1 MKTAVWYERVIPESR
16 ETLYEYSELSESA
29 KDKVR
34 KDELD
39 DQLIL
44 GIRDEILQDD
54 YRYMWLERHFPN
66 SDLKVEYSLA
76 SCQGDGVN
84 VYGEFDFDDL
94 IKYCK
99 YIDELKGF
107 SKEEIDWL
115 RENINSYSSIRVDQN
130 RRYSYCVVQAKDYFS
145 CDWEYDLGLFLC
157 LTEEQ
162 TDLLYKLSTVFYYAI
177 RKLCKD
183 MENYGY
189 DFLYDISDEEMK
201 DTAEVYEWLY
211 YEDGTPYDGNA
222 DELLEVS

>member
-1 MKTAVWYERVIPESR
+1 MKTAVWHERVIPESR

-34 KDELD
+34 EEELNQ
-39 DQLIL
+39 QLVF
-44 GIRDEILQDD
+44 GIRDAVLQDD
-54 YRYMWLERHFPN
+54 YGYVWLDNYFPN

-94 IKYCK
+94 IGYCK
-99 YIDELKGF
+99 YIDEPMDF
-107 SKEEIDWL
+107 SEEEMSWL
-115 RENINSYSSIRVDQN
+115 RENIKEYSSTEVLRN
-130 RRYSYCVVQAKDYFS
+130 HWYSYCTVQSKDDFS
-145 CDWEYDLGLFLC
+145 CGWECDLQFEMD

-162 TDLLYKLSTVFYYAI
+162 KDLLYKLSTVFYYAV

-189 DFLYDISDEEMK
+189 DFLYEISDEEMK
-201 DTAEVYEWLY
+201 DMAEANEWLY
-211 YEDGTPYDGNA
+211 YEDGTLYGRDA

>member
-1 MKTAVWYERVIPESR
+1 MKTAVWHERVIPEVR

-34 KDELD
+34 EEELSQ
-39 DQLIL
+39 QLFL
-44 GIRDEILQDD
+44 GIRDLALQDD
-54 YRYMWLERHFPN
+54 YKYMWLEHYFPN
-66 SDLKVEYSLA
+66 SNLKAEYSLA

-84 VYGEFDFDDL
+84 VFGVFDFDDL
-94 IKYCK
+94 IGYCK
-99 YIDELKGF
+99 HIDELIGF

-115 RENINSYSSIRVDQN
+115 RENISEYSSIRVDQN

-189 DFLYDISDEEMK
+189 DFLYEISDEEMEDMAAANK
-201 DTAEVYEWLY
+201 WLY
-211 YEDGTPYDGNA
+211 YEDGTIYGENA

>member
-1 MKTAVWYERVIPESR
+1 MKTAVWHERVIPESR

-34 KDELD
+34 KDELN

-66 SDLKVEYSLA
+66 SDLKVQYSLA

-94 IKYCK
+94 IGYCK
-99 YIDELKGF
+99 HIDESMDF
-107 SKEEIDWL
+107 SEEEMSWL
-115 RENINSYSSIRVDQN
+115 RENIKEYSSTEVLEN
-130 RRYSYCVVQAKDYFS
+130 HWYSYCTVQSKDYLS
-145 CDWEYDLGLFLC
+145 LGWECDLQFEMD

-162 TDLLYKLSTVFYYAI
+162 IDLLYKLSTVFYYAI

-189 DFLYDISDEEMK
+189 DFLYKISDEEMK
-201 DTAEVYEWLY
+201 DTAEANEWLY
-211 YEDGTPYDGNA
+211 YEDGTIYGGNA